1 MKTSPMR
8 LLAMLLLFLTAFAS
22 HAGDVKESRD
32 VEGAR
37 ETVTSLVNAWNEH
50 DMNAFANLFAEDAD
64 YVNIEGTRWRG
75 RSAIKDAHT
84 FVHST
89 IFKHSHLTVDDTT
102 FKQLS
107 PDVIVARSTWRLE
120 GQTTMKGE
128 PVPSRTGIVTNV
140 MVRSGPKWM
149 IAVTQNTDIV
159 H

>member
-1 MKTSPMR
+1 MNTSVMR
-8 LLAMLLLFLTAFAS
+8 RLAMLMLTLAVFAS
-22 HAGDVKESRD
+22 PAGYAQESRD
-32 VEGAR
+32 MEGAR
-37 ETVTSLVNAWNEH
+37 STITNLVNAWNEH
-50 DMNAFANLFAEDAD
+50 DMNAFANLFVEDAD

-75 RSAIKDAHT
+75 RSAIKDAHA

-89 IFKHSHLTVDDTT
+89 IFKHSTLTVDDTT

-128 PVPSRTGIVTNV
+128 AVPGRTGIVTNV
-140 MVRSGPKWM
+140 LVRSGPKWM